1 VKKILVRIIVIEQF
15 GCMVFG
21 TFLAEPWALFTFKIS
36 FACPTINLEAVST
49 SSLVMPLVY

>member
-36 FACPTINLEAVST
+36 FACSTINLEAVST